1 MASTFLFSAL
11 FLAISGI
18 LLARRPVLAK
28 LRPLLRSAR

>member
-1 MASTFLFSAL
+1 MVTTFFFSAL

-18 LLARRPVLAK
+18 LLARKPVLAK